1 VAAVAASSGSVCA
14 EAAAATPVAAAHST
28 AIIRQ
33 KRNTETSGKLVC
45 HSDKHALS
53 HITSNRLAPTGLTC
67 QKTDG
72 FGLRAARPVAHVR
85 RIRMPKSS
93 ALLLFAPTLFPAAL
107 LLAAQ
112 PANAQLKMLGSTP
125 EVQNPL
131 ALPLVPPIAEAPV
144 VRYSL
149 MMSASDQSL
158 GDDKFQPEIGQA
170 GKDVIWVPTPDTLVK
185 AMLTTAEVKPTDIV
199 VDLGSGDGKIA
210 IAAARDFGARA
221 RGVEYNP
228 DMVAL
233 ARRNAQRAGVAG
245 KASFQQGDIFETDF
259 SDATVITMYLLPSLN
274 LKLRDTLMK
283 MKPGT
288 RIVSHAFN
296 LGEWEPE
303 RTISTDEATGYFW
316 IVPANMA
323 GRWAFEIGTERFAAE
338 LGQQFQ
344 MLTPARGGP
353 LKDGRIRGTG
363 VTFTRAN
370 GQQLQG
376 ELKGN
381 QIVGNGWV
389 ATRIKPTG

>member
-1 VAAVAASSGSVCA
+1 
-14 EAAAATPVAAAHST
+14 
-28 AIIRQ
+28 
-33 KRNTETSGKLVC
+33 
-45 HSDKHALS
+45 
-53 HITSNRLAPTGLTC
+53 
-67 QKTDG
+67 
-72 FGLRAARPVAHVR
+72 
-85 RIRMPKSS
+85 MPKSS

-131 ALPLVPPIAEAPV
+131 ALPQVPPIAEAPV

-316 IVPANMA
+316 IVPANLA
-323 GRWAFEIGTERFAAE
+323 GRWAFEVGSERFAVE
-338 LGQQFQ
+338 FGQQFQ
-344 MLTPARGGP
+344 MLVPPRGGP
-353 LKDGRIRGTG
+353 ITQGRIRGTD
-363 VTFTRAN
+363 VSFTRAN
-370 GQQLQG
+370 GEQLQG
-376 ELKGN
+376 AVVGN
-381 QIVGNGWV
+381 QLVGNGWV
-389 ATRIKPTG
+389 ATRIKPAG